1 MGANPLT
8 VRDQRPLLHQC
19 NRLNFPSSLWY
30 CPAMFPLLK
39 FISLCLALIML
50 AVTASPL
57 SAAEPVVV
65 RVQGVEGEVLKNVE
79 AALSPPDGLI
89 RDNTVDRLW
98 LDRYATQAEAKTR
111 TALEPFGYY
120 RAGVSTALTGSVE
133 DGFVLN
139 VKVAP
144 GDPVRLSGVKVE
156 AQGPGASEDAVKTA
170 VTAFPLKAGDVLLHQ
185 KYETGKGE
193 ILTRTQSLGYLDAEF
208 QTHEIDVSPAAGS
221 ARITLV
227 LQTGPRYRFGEV
239 TFEGAPLYPDE
250 LLRRYVTFKSGAPFS
265 YDRLGRTQTNL
276 VGSGYFREVTV
287 LPRKDEAI
295 NLEAPV
301 LISLKP
307 APKRTIRP
315 GVGYGTDTGFRGSV
329 SYKELNL
336 FHLGHTLTVEATAAQ
351 NFQGIGAGY
360 VIPSPT
366 NMKTMT
372 GLQANLQRE
381 EVTSYLSTLAALE
394 ISRTHSFGGGRIG
407 TAYLRLQYEQFTVG
421 LQDTSARL
429 VMPGIR
435 FSGRKYDNIIR
446 PTNGYNYSLEL
457 RGTHQ
462 LLGSDTGFIQ
472 AVAEGAYL
480 VQLPGRLTLGTRAK
494 VGATWQDDPL
504 TDLPASLRFFAGGDT
519 SVRGYAYKSLGPKNS
534 IGEVIGGPD
543 LLQGSVELE
552 RALFESWGVSL
563 FYDVGNAFKSFS
575 DFRFYTGAGIGLH
588 YYTRIGGL
596 NLSLARQVGVSDPG
610 FRVHFSI
617 GFQP

>member
-1 MGANPLT
+1 
-8 VRDQRPLLHQC
+8 
-19 NRLNFPSSLWY
+19 
-30 CPAMFPLLK
+30 
-39 FISLCLALIML
+39 ML
-50 AVTASPL
+50 AGAVSPL
-57 SAAEPVVV
+57 FAAEPVVV
-65 RVQGVEGEVLKNVE
+65 RVKGVEGEVLKNVE
-79 AALSPPDGLI
+79 AALSPPEGLLRDGK
-89 RDNTVDRLW
+89 VDRLW
-98 LDRYATQAEAKTR
+98 LDRYASQAEVLTR
-111 TALEPFGYY
+111 TALEPYGYY
-120 RAGVSTALTGSVE
+120 HAGVTTALTGTE
-133 DGFVLN
+133 QDGFVLN
-139 VKVAP
+139 VMVMP
-144 GDPVRLSGVKVE
+144 GDPVRLSVVKVE
-156 AQGPGASEDAVKTA
+156 AQGPGASEEAVKTA
-170 VTAFPLKAGDVLLHQ
+170 VAAFPLKPGDVLLHQ

-193 ILTRTQSLGYLDAEF
+193 ILSRTQALGYLDATYL
-208 QTHEIDVSPAAGS
+208 THEIEVATATGS
-221 ARITLV
+221 ASITLV

-250 LLRRYVTFKSGAPFS
+250 LLRRYVAFKTGAPFS
-265 YDRLGRTQTNL
+265 YDRLGRTQSNL
-276 VGSGYFREVTV
+276 VGSGYFKEVTV
-287 LPRKDEAI
+287 LPRKDEAAD
-295 NLEAPV
+295 LEVPV
-301 LISLKP
+301 LINLKP
-307 APKRTIRP
+307 APKRIIRP

-336 FHLGHTLTVEATAAQ
+336 FDLGHTLTVEATVAQ

-394 ISRTHSFGGGRIG
+394 LSRTHSFGGGRIG

-429 VMPGIR
+429 VMPGLR

-446 PTNGYNYSLEL
+446 PTDGYNYSLEL

-462 LLGSDTGFIQ
+462 ALGSDTGFIQ

-480 VQLPGRLTLGTRAK
+480 APLPGRLTLGTRAK
-494 VGATWQDDPL
+494 VGATLQDDPL
-504 TDLPASLRFFAGGDT
+504 KDLPASLRFFAGGDT
-519 SVRGYAYKSLGPKNS
+519 SVRGYAYKSLGPTNA
-534 IGEVIGGPD
+534 IGEVIGGSD

-552 RALFESWGVSL
+552 RALFESWGLSL

-575 DFRFYTGAGIGLH
+575 DFRFYQGAGIGLH
-588 YYTRIGGL
+588 YYTRVGGL
-596 NLSLARQVGVSDPG
+596 NLSLARQIGVSDPG

>member
-1 MGANPLT
+1 ML
-8 VRDQRPLLHQC
+8 PLL
-19 NRLNFPSSLWY
+19 R
-30 CPAMFPLLK
+30 
-39 FISLCLALIML
+39 SLCLCLTIIML
-50 AVTASPL
+50 LGAASPL
-57 SAAEPVVV
+57 FAAESVAV
-65 RVQGVEGEVLKNVE
+65 RVKGVEGEALKNVE
-79 AALSPPDGLI
+79 AALSPPDGLL
-89 RDNTVDRLW
+89 RDGKVDRLW
-98 LDRYATQAEAKTR
+98 LDRYASQAEVQTR
-111 TALEPFGYY
+111 KALEPYGYY
-120 RAGVSTALTGSVE
+120 RAGVATALAGSE
-133 DGFVLN
+133 EEGFILN
-139 VKVAP
+139 VMVMP
-144 GDPVRLSGVKVE
+144 GDPVRLSEVKVE
-156 AQGPGASEDAVKTA
+156 AQGPGAPEDAVKTA
-170 VTAFPLKAGDVLLHQ
+170 VAAFPLKSGDVLLHQ
-185 KYETGKGE
+185 KYESGKGE
-193 ILTRTQSLGYLDAEF
+193 ILSRSQALGYLDAAYL
-208 QTHEIDVSPAAGS
+208 THEIDVSTAGGS

-227 LQTGPRYRFGEV
+227 LQTGPRYRFGDV

-250 LLRRYVTFKSGAPFS
+250 LLRRYVVFKTGAPFS
-265 YDRLGRTQTNL
+265 YDRLGRTQSNL
-276 VGSGYFREVTV
+276 VGSGYFKEVTV
-287 LPRKDEAI
+287 LPRKDDAI
-295 NLEAPV
+295 DLEVPV
-301 LISLKP
+301 LVTLKP

-336 FHLGHTLTVEATAAQ
+336 FHMGHTLTVEATVAQ

-381 EVTSYLSTLAALE
+381 EVTTYLSTLAALE
-394 ISRTHSFGGGRIG
+394 LSRTHNFGGGRIG

-429 VMPGIR
+429 VMPGLR

-446 PTNGYNYSLEL
+446 PTDGYNYSMEL

-462 LLGSDTGFIQ
+462 VLGSDTGFIQ

-480 VQLPGRLTLGTRAK
+480 APLPGRLTLGTRAK

-504 TDLPASLRFFAGGDT
+504 KDLPASLRFFAGGDT
-519 SVRGYAYKSLGPKNS
+519 RVRGYAYKSLGPTNA

-575 DFRFYTGAGIGLH
+575 DVRFYQGAGVGLH
-588 YYTRIGGL
+588 YYTRVGGL
-596 NLSLARQVGVSDPG
+596 NLSLARQIGVSDPG
-610 FRVHFSI
+610 FRFHFSI